1 MTWDDAHRGSSQDAE
16 AGAAS
21 ETDATTGA
29 GTVGEA
35 GAVTEAEVVI
45 VGAGPTGLL
54 LAGDLAARGV
64 ACTVLERRADPADTT
79 TTRAFA
85 VHARTLEQLDARGLA
100 DRLLTTGTT
109 IGGLKLYGH
118 VQISFSNLPS
128 RFPYLL
134 VTPQY
139 QVERLL
145 EERAVAAGARIVR
158 GVRVLGLSQDADG
171 VSVRTARLGVGTAD
185 ASAADTS
192 GADASGAGAG
202 SAGTGAHD
210 GAEPVFRGKFLVGTD
225 GVHSTVR
232 EALGL
237 PFPGRPVVRSIMLA
251 DVRFAEP
258 PQDVL
263 SVAAVGDA
271 FAFVAPFGDG
281 WHRVFCWNR
290 RHQVPD
296 SAPLELSE
304 IREVLV
310 RAFGTDFGLA
320 EARWLS
326 RFHSDERQV
335 PRYRVGRVFLAGD
348 AAHCHSPAGGQGMN
362 TGLQDAANL
371 GWKLAAVLRGQV
383 TDPEWLLDSYQAE
396 RHPVGRQVLRSSGA
410 LVRLALLKPWPL
422 RVARDV
428 LSGLVLR
435 VPAIARA
442 ATQTVSGVGI
452 RYAGGRAQ
460 DLTFTGNG
468 AGFTGSEAGFTDSET
483 AFTGS
488 QAGFTGSGGDGKA
501 PSRLYELL
509 RDGRFVLVA
518 RSAQDSSVAEG
529 WKGSVECA
537 TSTHAPHVLTLVRPD
552 GYVAWTSDEA
562 DPKARAL
569 AAREALT
576 QWCGA
581 SSG

>member
-1 MTWDDAHRGSSQDAE
+1 MSWDANLGTGNDAE
-16 AGAAS
+16 TRAAA
-21 ETDATTGA
+21 EPG
-29 GTVGEA
+29 VGVAEHVA
-35 GAVTEAEVVI
+35 EAEVVI

-54 LAGDLAARGV
+54 LAGDLAVRGIS
-64 ACTVLERRADPADTT
+64 CTVLERRADPPDTT

-100 DRLLTTGTT
+100 DRLIATGTT
-109 IGGLKLYGH
+109 VGGLALYGR
-118 VQISFSNLPS
+118 VEISFADLPT

-171 VSVRTARLGVGTAD
+171 VSVRAERMD
-185 ASAADTS
+185 I
-192 GADASGAGAG
+192 GAGAQ
-202 SAGTGAHD
+202 GTDA
-210 GAEPVFRGKFLVGTD
+210 AESVFRANYVVGTD
-225 GVHSTVR
+225 GVRSTVR

-263 SVAAVGDA
+263 SVRAVGDA
-271 FAFVAPFGDG
+271 FAFIAPFGDG
-281 WHRVFCWNR
+281 WHRVFCWNW

-296 SAPLELSE
+296 SAPLELEE
-304 IREVLV
+304 IREVLA

-320 EARWLS
+320 EARWMS
-326 RFHSDERQV
+326 RFHSDERQA
-335 PRYRVGRVFLAGD
+335 PKYRVGRVFLAGD

-371 GWKLAAVLRGQV
+371 GWKLAAALRGRAA
-383 TDPEWLLDSYQAE
+383 DPEWLLDSYQAE

-410 LVRLALLKPWPL
+410 LVRLALVKPWLL

-435 VPAIARA
+435 IPAIAHA
-442 ATQTVSGVGI
+442 ATGTVSGIGI
-452 RYAGGRAQ
+452 RYAEGRAE
-460 DLTFTGNG
+460 DLALTGIEGG
-468 AGFTGSEAGFTDSET
+468 A
-483 AFTGS
+483 TGS
-488 QAGFTGSGGDGKA
+488 QGQLTGNEGRLTDDGGRLTGSSGLGTGGA
-501 PSRLYELL
+501 PTRLYELL
-509 RDGRFVLVA
+509 RDGRFVLVG
-518 RSAQDSSVAEG
+518 RSAQDGGVTES
-529 WKGSVECA
+529 WKGDVEYA
-537 TSTHAPHVLTLVRPD
+537 ASAQVPHALELVRPD

-562 DPKARAL
+562 DPEARAA

-581 SSG
+581 SAA